1 MSRAMMSFLA
11 LILAIAISTN
21 VALAMPSTVVLTVD
35 GMT

>member
-11 LILAIAISTN
+11 LMLALAVSAN
-21 VALAMPSTVVLTVD
+21 VAFAMTSTVVLTVD